1 VIVLLQWRANAFE
14 SEFGGEADE
23 PAHYVTGLMLRD
35 YIAQGF
41 PGAPLAFARNYY
53 VHYPK
58 VALGHWPPLF
68 YVVQSAWTL
77 AFTPGR
83 ASVMLLMAFI
93 TALLLAVLYAALRAE
108 FPAGL
113 AAGGAGLL
121 LSLPIIQ
128 QFSRDV
134 MTEMLLALVV
144 LLATLAYGAYLD
156 TERWQAAAWFGIWFA
171 LALLAK
177 GTAIHLAWVPPAAIL
192 ITGRWRLLGRFSFWL
207 PAILVCAI
215 AGPWYLWVPGAQ
227 HESVARFGGVH
238 FASAR
243 VIGSFV
249 AWAKMLGGV
258 PSVLAIVG
266 IAMAVPQLRKRS
278 GIWTAGLAL
287 LIGAYLSRLAIGA
300 YEDRHLIV
308 NLPVLILF
316 AALPVSWLLNQRVPK
331 SRWTTAAGALALAA
345 LLAFNLWASPRKKH
359 FGYSEVAQNILSHAE
374 FAHSVI
380 LTCGDAEGE
389 GMLISEIAMHESR
402 PGHIIL
408 RGTKMLASSDWMGRD
423 YRALFHDSKEM
434 LEYLERIP
442 VGIVVI
448 DDAGR
453 RTPHG
458 LLLTQGIQAHPEK
471 WQKLADSKGN
481 ILVYRLI
488 GHENRPVEKI
498 QVPMRSGLYGTF
510 SN

>member
-1 VIVLLQWRANAFE
+1 LQWRANAYE
-14 SEFGGEADE
+14 SEFGGNADE
-23 PAHYVTGLMLRD
+23 PAHYVTGLMVHD
-35 YIAQGF
+35 YVAQGF
-41 PGAPLAFARNYY
+41 PGAPVAFARNYY

-68 YVVQSAWTL
+68 YVVQSVWTL
-77 AFTPGR
+77 VFTPGR
-83 ASVMLLMAFI
+83 ASMMLLMAFI
-93 TALLLAVLYAALRAE
+93 TALLLAVLFAALRGE
-108 FPAGL
+108 FPVGIAT
-113 AAGGAGLL
+113 GGAALL

-134 MTEMLLALVV
+134 MTEMLLALLVFS
-144 LLATLAYGAYLD
+144 ATLAYGTYLD
-156 TERWQAAAWFGIWFA
+156 TERWQPAAWFGIWFA

-177 GTAIHLAWVPPAAIL
+177 GTAIQLALVPPAAIL
-192 ITGRWRLLGRFSFWL
+192 LTGRWRLLTRFSFWL
-207 PAILVCAI
+207 PAVLVCAI

-243 VIGSFV
+243 LIGSFV
-249 AWAKMLGGV
+249 TWSNMLGGGLNA
-258 PSVLAIVG
+258 LALAG
-266 IAMAVPQLRKRS
+266 IAMAASQLRKRS
-278 GIWTAGLAL
+278 GMWTASLAL
-287 LIGAYLSRLAIGA
+287 LLGAYLSRLAIGA

-308 NLPVLILF
+308 NLPVLMLF
-316 AALPVSWLLNQRVPK
+316 AALPVNWWLNQRIPK
-331 SRWTTAAGALALAA
+331 FRRTAPVAALVMAA
-345 LLAFNLWASPRKKH
+345 LLAFNLSASPRKKH
-359 FGYSEVAQNILSHAE
+359 FGYSEVARNLLSHPE

-380 LTCGDAEGE
+380 LTCGSAEGE
-389 GMLISEIAMHESR
+389 GMLVSEIAMHESR

-408 RGTKMLASSDWMGRD
+408 RATKMLASSDWMGWD
-423 YRALFHDSKEM
+423 YHALFRDSDEM
-434 LEYLERIP
+434 LQYLERIP

-458 LLLTQGIQAHPEK
+458 QMLAQGIQAHPEK
-471 WQKLADSKGN
+471 WQPLVNSAGD

-488 GHENRPVEKI
+488 GHETRPIEKI